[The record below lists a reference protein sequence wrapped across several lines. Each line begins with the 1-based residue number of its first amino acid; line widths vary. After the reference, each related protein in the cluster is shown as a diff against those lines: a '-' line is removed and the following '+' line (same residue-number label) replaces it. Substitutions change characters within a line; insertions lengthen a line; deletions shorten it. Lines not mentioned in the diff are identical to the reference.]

1 MAQIE
6 HKKEIQASIFIFDN
20 LKHGG
25 KRSAKY
31 NEPCI
36 CIELMLNYL

>member
-20 LKHGG
+20 LKHG
-25 KRSAKY
+25 K
-31 NEPCI
+31 
-36 CIELMLNYL
+36 